1 MYLMSQKKQ
10 FNVRLD
16 DELIEWLKTRSRKE
30 NRTVPAQLTYILE
43 KEKNRVTVKERI

>member
-1 MYLMSQKKQ
+1 MSQRKQ

-30 NRTVPAQLTYILE
+30 NRTVPAQLTCILE
-43 KEKNRVTVKERI
+43 KEKNRVTVEERTQ